1 VPAYGQ
7 RGIATGLA
15 GAGARHWARALA
27 AVAALFLG
35 QRPVSTPARALR
47 RRVRPV
53 AARVKFANGGECD
66 LGRAGLLAPAGRGP
80 FLADAA
86 GTVALVL
93 VLVR

>member
-47 RRVRPV
+47 GRVRPV

-66 LGRAGLLAPAGRGP
+66 LGRAGLLAPAGRGR
-80 FLADAA
+80 FLAGA
-86 GTVALVL
+86 VALVL